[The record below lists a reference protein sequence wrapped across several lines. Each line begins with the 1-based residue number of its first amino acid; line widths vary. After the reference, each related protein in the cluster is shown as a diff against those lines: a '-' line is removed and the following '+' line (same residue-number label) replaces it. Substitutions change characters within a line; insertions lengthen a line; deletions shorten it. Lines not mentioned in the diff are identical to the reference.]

1 MSTQQK
7 THPVEMGPIEPH
19 QRLQKLV
26 ADSQRVSIDPTMP
39 INRYYRSGNQI
50 VESADRSLREGNLEK
65 AFTFYLRFVTIFVEL
80 IRDHPGYK
88 SVPPADKQQTK
99 DKIKKIMPRAEEIRK
114 TLLERYTTEYRLYL
128 KQLQLQAEQE
138 EKEGEARKAAAAA
151 AAATAAAAAAAKAAD
166 QQPTTSYAPSAPP
179 SHVAVISDT
188 DAKLIDQVFYP
199 SDFLTDRSQT
209 TGLPGTGLLL
219 AGEDRRFD
227 RALKPTALPTVPAT
241 GGVAG
246 FRSIVVP
253 TDTMQKFLELAAANT
268 AANLETCA
276 ILAGSLGQARFTIT
290 HVIFPKQ
297 SGTSDS
303 CNTMNEEEIAVVQ
316 DRHNLITL
324 GWIHTHPSQTA
335 FLSSVDLHTHCSY
348 QLMLEEAIAIVCSPK
363 YRETGFFNLTPHG
376 MDSISQC
383 RQTGFHPHPAGQPL
397 FTEAQHIILSDTVA
411 ARVID
416 LR

>member
-1 MSTQQK
+1 MSHQK
-7 THPVEMGPIEPH
+7 QPHPVEMGPIEPH
-19 QRLQKLV
+19 QRLQKLI

-50 VESADRSLREGNLEK
+50 VETADRALRDGNMEK

-80 IRDHPGYK
+80 ILDHPGYK
-88 SVPPADKQQTK
+88 SVLPADRQQTK
-99 DKIKKIMPRAEEIRK
+99 EKIKKILPRAEEIRQK
-114 TLLERYTTEYRLYL
+114 LLEKYTGEYRLYL
-128 KQLQLQAEQE
+128 KQLQQEKEEQE
-138 EKEGEARKAAAAA
+138 RAEAARRQAKVVAAAE
-151 AAATAAAAAAAKAAD
+151 AAAKAAATAPAPD
-166 QQPTTSYAPSAPP
+166 PGPSSPSAPP
-179 SHVAVISDT
+179 SAVALIT
-188 DAKLIDQVFYP
+188 DGEAKLIDQVLYP
-199 SDFLTDRSQT
+199 SDFLTDRNH
-209 TGLPGTGLLL
+209 GTGLLL
-219 AGEDRRFD
+219 PGEAADRRFD
-227 RALKPTALPTVPAT
+227 RALKPQPKPSAPAAP
-241 GGVAG
+241 GG

-253 TDTMQKFLELAAANT
+253 NDTMRKFLELAAANT
-268 AANLETCA
+268 AANRETCA
-276 ILAGSLGQARFTIT
+276 ILAGSLAQAGFTIT

-303 CNTMNEEEIAVVQ
+303 CNTMHEEEIAVVQ

-363 YRETGFFNLTPHG
+363 YRETGFYNLTPYG
-376 MDSISQC
+376 MDAISQC

-397 FTEAQHIILSDTVA
+397 FTTAQHIVLSDAVA

>member
-1 MSTQQK
+1 MSQK
-7 THPVEMGPIEPH
+7 ESHPVEMGPIEPH
-19 QRLQKLV
+19 QRLQKLI
-26 ADSQRVSIDPTMP
+26 ADSQRVSIDPNMP

-50 VESADRSLREGNLEK
+50 VETADRSLREGNLEK

-80 IRDHPGYK
+80 ILDHPGYK

-99 DKIKKIMPRAEEIRK
+99 EKIKKILPRAEEIRK
-114 TLLERYTTEYRLYL
+114 KLLEKYTTEYKLYL
-128 KQLQLQAEQE
+128 AQLKLQAEQE
-138 EKEGEARKAAAAA
+138 AKEEARNKAAAAA
-151 AAATAAAAAAAKAAD
+151 AAAAAAVAAASKAAD
-166 QQPTTSYAPSAPP
+166 QQPTTSTGPYAPSAP
-179 SHVAVISDT
+179 SHVAVISDS
-188 DAKLIDQVFYP
+188 DAKLIDQVLYP
-199 SDFLTDRSQT
+199 SEFLTDRSQA

-219 AGEDRRFD
+219 AGDDKQKFD
-227 RALKPTALPTVPAT
+227 RSLKPVLPVTPT
-241 GGVAG
+241 PTTG

-253 TDTMQKFLELAAANT
+253 TDTMQKFLVLAAANT
-268 AANLETCA
+268 GANLETCA
-276 ILAGSLGQARFTIT
+276 ILAGSLTQTGFTIT
-290 HVIFPKQ
+290 HLIFPKQ

-363 YRETGFFNLTPHG
+363 YRETGFFNLTPYG

-383 RQTGFHPHPAGQPL
+383 RQSGFHPHPAGQPL
-397 FTEAQHIILSDTVA
+397 FTEAQHIILSDSVA

>member
-1 MSTQQK
+1 MSQK
-7 THPVEMGPIEPH
+7 QSHPVQMGPIEPN
-19 QRLQKLV
+19 QRLQKLI

-39 INRYYRSGNQI
+39 ITRYYRSGNQI
-50 VESADRSLREGNLEK
+50 VETADRSLREGNLEK

-80 IRDHPGYK
+80 ILDHPGYK
-88 SVPPADKQQTK
+88 SVLPVDKQQTK
-99 DKIKKIMPRAEEIRK
+99 EKIKKIIPRAEEIRK
-114 TLLERYTTEYRLYL
+114 KLLEKYLAEYELYVKHL
-128 KQLQLQAEQE
+128 KLQAEQE
-138 EKEGEARKAAAAA
+138 EEDRKK
-151 AAATAAAAAAAKAAD
+151 AKTLQALEPSTSKVA
-166 QQPTTSYAPSAPP
+166 PTVSYAASAP
-179 SHVAVISDT
+179 SQVAVISDN
-188 DAKLIDQVFYP
+188 DVKLINQVLYP
-199 SDFLTDRSQT
+199 SDFLTDRSHSSA
-209 TGLPGTGLLL
+209 LPTTGLLL

-227 RALKPTALPTVPAT
+227 RALKPQTMRQPASL
-241 GGVAG
+241 ASE

-253 TDTMQKFLELAAANT
+253 SNTMQKFLELAAANT

-276 ILAGSLGQARFTIT
+276 ILAGRFEDNGFSLT

-316 DRHNLITL
+316 DQYNLITL

-363 YRETGFFNLTPHG
+363 YGETGFFNLTSYG
-376 MDSISQC
+376 MDYISQC
-383 RQTGFHPHPAGQPL
+383 RQTGFHPHTNGQSL
-397 FTEAQHIILSDTVA
+397 FVEAQHIVMSDIRDA
-411 ARVID
+411 KIID